1 MNRAFIRLIAIPIFF
16 FLVPAHL
23 PGQSESVGPEHR
35 NIIIFVSD
43 GMRAGSVNETNTP
56 AMARLRACGVSFANS
71 HSLFPTVTTAN
82 ASAIATGHYLG
93 DTGNFGNRIFSG
105 YPIFQSG
112 NFGKAAGTC
121 TPSIEN
127 DLVLGDLDARYD
139 GNYLNEQT
147 LLDAARQHGFNT
159 AVLGKV
165 GPVAVQDASE
175 LSPIK
180 GRFTTPQTIVLDDST
195 GAADGIPLNSALA
208 SALAGAGLPTATPA
222 KVQPDGN
229 NTTPGTTSAN
239 VRQQQYFADAATK
252 VILPM
257 FKKSGKPFVLFYW
270 SSDPDG
276 TQHNQGDSLNKLNP
290 GINGPSSK
298 DAARN
303 ADDNLK
309 QILDYIHNDAELAA
323 NTDIFLT
330 SDHGFATISKHDI
343 DAAGHATTDYAA
355 KWIYKDE
362 TGRQEVNTG
371 FLPAG
376 FLALDLAHY
385 LKLPLFDPGSQIRGR
400 DGSTIY
406 EPVDPTIPKQSA
418 TVRQH
423 PSSDGSGLIGGTGRI
438 LPQTDAKVIVA
449 ANGGSDLIYLPIY
462 DPALLKKIVRFLA
475 VQDYVGG
482 IFVDDRYGNIP
493 GALPL
498 RAIRL
503 KGSSKLPTPS
513 IVVAFKTFPEDAQNP
528 LMTAVLIADSHL
540 QQGQGAHGSLGRDN
554 TFNFM
559 AAIGPD
565 FKERFIDPSPASNA
579 DIAPTIAQILGFKLA
594 SNGELK
600 GRVLEEALVGG
611 PASVSFEPQ
620 VSVSG
625 EAANGKRTIL
635 MYQKAAKQVYFDQ
648 GCFKK
653 TANPTTAAGCP

>member
-1 MNRAFIRLIAIPIFF
+1 MNRVFIRLIAIF
-16 FLVPAHL
+16 FLFPAHL
-23 PGQSESVGPEHR
+23 PGQSESVGAMHR
-35 NIIIFVSD
+35 NVIIFVSD
-43 GMRAGSVNETNTP
+43 GMRAGSVNETDTP
-56 AMARLRACGVSFANS
+56 TMAWLRAHGVSFANS

-93 DTGNFGNRIFSG
+93 DTGDFGNRIFSG
-105 YPIFQSG
+105 FPIFQSG

-121 TPSIEN
+121 TPSIED

-147 LLDAARQHGFNT
+147 LLNAARQHGFNT

-175 LSPIK
+175 LSPIN
-180 GRFTTPQTIVLDDST
+180 GRFVTPQTIVMDDST
-195 GAADGIPLNSALA
+195 GAADGVPLNSALA
-208 SALAGAGLPTATPA
+208 AALAGAGLPNVPPMG
-222 KVQPDGN
+222 VQPAGN

-239 VRQQQYFADAATK
+239 VRQQQYFLDAATK

-257 FKKSGKPFVLFYW
+257 FKKSGKPFILFYW

-298 DAARN
+298 DGARN

-309 QILDYIHNDAELAA
+309 QILDYIQSDAELAA

-330 SDHGFATISKHDI
+330 SDHGFATISRHDI

-355 KWIYKDE
+355 RLIYRDE

-371 FLPAG
+371 FLPTG
-376 FLALDLAHY
+376 FLAIDLAHY
-385 LKLPLFDPGSQIRGR
+385 FKLPLFDPGIQIKGR
-400 DGSTIY
+400 DGSKIY

-418 TVRQH
+418 TMRQH
-423 PSSDGSGLIGGTGRI
+423 PLSGSGLIGGSGRI
-438 LPQTDAKVIVA
+438 LPRTDAKVIVA

-462 DPALLKKIVRFLA
+462 NPALLKKIVRFLA
-475 VQDYVGG
+475 EQDYIGAM
-482 IFVDDRYGNIP
+482 FVDDRYGNIP

-498 RAIRL
+498 RVVRL

-528 LMTAVLIADSHL
+528 VMTAVLIADTRL

-559 AAIGPD
+559 AAMGPD
-565 FKERFIDPSPASNA
+565 FKERFVDLSPASNA
-579 DIAPTIAQILGFKLA
+579 DIAPTLAQIIGVRLM
-594 SNGELK
+594 SHGELK

-611 PASVSFEPQ
+611 PVSIPFEPQ

-635 MYQKAAKQVYFDQ
+635 MYQKAAKRVYFDQ

-653 TANPTTAAGCP
+653 TANATTAARCP